1 MDERVKS
8 MILRKSI
15 LSVVLTIAML
25 MPLAQAVTVKAA
37 DDTKQIDVLFTHDTH
52 SHLDSFST
60 IVNGEQKEVGGF
72 AKIKTLINEKKKEDP
87 DTLILDGGDFSMGT
101 LIQTVYDTE
110 AAELRMLGY
119 LGYDVTT
126 FGNHEFD
133 YRSQGLANMLK
144 AAKSSGETL
153 PEIVVCNV
161 DWDSMEKAGLNDGQK
176 QIQSAFETY
185 GVKDYVMV
193 QKGDVKIA
201 VVGVFGKDAL
211 ECAPTCELSFK
222 DPVEAV
228 KKTVEEIKKNEE
240 ADMIACVSHG
250 GTWEDESKSEDE
262 LLAKAVPDLDLI
274 ISGHTHSELQE
285 AIQHGNTYIV
295 SCGEYG
301 RNLGSLSMTQNSDG
315 RWDLSSYELIPVSED
330 VKADK
335 ATQERIDALMDTVDT
350 NYLADFGYTRKE
362 VLAQNDVEFNSLEE
376 MGTEHKEL
384 NLGDIMADAYVYAV
398 ENSEYYDGDS
408 VDVAVVPSGTVRD
421 TYTKGDITVEDV
433 YNSFSLGIGKDGVA
447 GYPLINA
454 YLTGKELKLVAEV
467 DASISDFMTTAR
479 LYCSGLNFTY
489 NPHRMILNKVTDCY
503 LTRADGERT
512 EIEDDKLYHVVTDL
526 YTGQMLGSVMK
537 MSYGLLSLEP
547 KDKDGNP
554 IENLEDHAV
563 MEGNKELKAWDA
575 IARYMQS
582 FDDADGDGIA
592 NVSEYYATTH
602 DRKVVDDSK
611 NILDLVK
618 KPNKFTAIIVC
629 IGLIIIIIIVLI
641 INLIR
646 RIVRKSRKK
655 KNIHNTNYCGSKK
668 HE

>member
-1 MDERVKS
+1 

-315 RWDLSSYELIPVSED
+315 RWDLSAYELIPVSED

-398 ENSEYYDGDS
+398 ENSEYYDGDP

-629 IGLIIIIIIVLI
+629 IGLIIIIIIVLVVS
-641 INLIR
+641 LIR
-646 RIVRKSRKK
+646 KIVRKSRKK
-655 KNIHNTNYCGSKK
+655 KNIHNTNR
-668 HE
+668 

>member
-1 MDERVKS
+1 

-37 DDTKQIDVLFTHDTH
+37 DDTKQVDVLFTHDTH

-315 RWDLSSYELIPVSED
+315 RWDLSAYELIPVSED

-398 ENSEYYDGDS
+398 ENSEYYDGDP

-618 KPNKFTAIIVC
+618 KPNKYTAIIVC
-629 IGLIIIIIIVLI
+629 IGLIIIIIIVLVVS
-641 INLIR
+641 LIR
-646 RIVRKSRKK
+646 KIVRKSRKK
-655 KNIHNTNYCGSKK
+655 KNIHNTNR
-668 HE
+668 

>member
-1 MDERVKS
+1 M
-8 MILRKSI
+8 MLRKSI

-37 DDTKQIDVLFTHDTH
+37 ADTKQIDVLFTHDTH

-133 YRSQGLANMLK
+133 YRSQGLANMLR

-193 QKGDVKIA
+193 QKGDAKIA

-398 ENSEYYDGDS
+398 ENSEYYDGDP

-563 MEGNKELKAWDA
+563 MEGDKEMKAWDA

-629 IGLIIIIIIVLI
+629 IGLIIIIIIVLVVS
-641 INLIR
+641 LIR
-646 RIVRKSRKK
+646 KIVRKSRKK
-655 KNIHNTNYCGSKK
+655 KNIHNTNR
-668 HE
+668 

>member
-1 MDERVKS
+1 

-193 QKGDVKIA
+193 QKGDAKIA

-398 ENSEYYDGDS
+398 ENSEYYDGDP

-655 KNIHNTNYCGSKK
+655 KNIHNTKR
-668 HE
+668 

>member
-1 MDERVKS
+1 

-133 YRSQGLANMLK
+133 YRSQGLANMLR

-222 DPVEAV
+222 DPVGAV

-285 AIQHGNTYIV
+285 AIRHGNTYIV

-315 RWDLSSYELIPVSED
+315 RWNLSAYELIPVSED

-398 ENSEYYDGDS
+398 ENSEYYDGDP

-563 MEGNKELKAWDA
+563 MEGDKELKAWDA

-629 IGLIIIIIIVLI
+629 IGLIIIIIIVLVVS
-641 INLIR
+641 LIR
-646 RIVRKSRKK
+646 KIVRKSRKK
-655 KNIHNTNYCGSKK
+655 KNIHNTNR
-668 HE
+668 

>member
-1 MDERVKS
+1 

-25 MPLAQAVTVKAA
+25 MLLAQAVTVKAA

-335 ATQERIDALMDTVDT
+335 ETQERIDALMDTVDT
-350 NYLADFGYTRKE
+350 NYLADFGYTRKK

-398 ENSEYYDGDS
+398 ENSEYYDGDP

-489 NPHRMILNKVTDCY
+489 NPHRMILNKVADCY

-563 MEGNKELKAWDA
+563 MEGDKELKAWDA

>member
-1 MDERVKS
+1 MK
-8 MILRKSI
+8 KWKKI
-15 LSVVLTIAML
+15 LSVMLVVAVLLLPVMDV
-25 MPLAQAVTVKAA
+25 PVEAA
-37 DDTKQIDVLFTHDTH
+37 DSTKQIDVLFTHDTH

-60 IVNGEQKEVGGF
+60 IVNGKQEKVGGF

-101 LIQTVYDTE
+101 LVQTVYDTE
-110 AAELRMLGY
+110 AAELRMLGS

-133 YRSQGLANMLK
+133 YRSKGLANMLK

-161 DWDSMEKAGLNDGQK
+161 DWESMEKAGLSDGQK

-222 DPVEAV
+222 DPIEAV
-228 KKTVEEIKKNEE
+228 KQTVEEIRKNEE
-240 ADMIACVSHG
+240 ADMIACVSHS
-250 GTWEDESKSEDE
+250 GTWDDENKSEDE
-262 LLAKAVPDLDLI
+262 LLAKAVPDIDLI
-274 ISGHTHSELQE
+274 ISGHTHSELPE

-330 VKADK
+330 VEADQE
-335 ATQERIDALMDTVDT
+335 TQKQIDALMDKVDT

-362 VLAQNDVEFNSLEE
+362 VLAENDIEFNSLEE
-376 MGTEHKEL
+376 METKHEEL
-384 NLGDIMADAYVYAV
+384 NLGDIMSDAYVYAV
-398 ENSEYYDGDS
+398 ENSEYYDGDP

-433 YNSFSLGIGKDGVA
+433 YNSFSLGIGRDGLA

-467 DASISDFMTTAR
+467 DASVSDFMTTAR

-503 LTRADGERT
+503 LTRTDGERI
-512 EIEDDKLYHVVTDL
+512 EIQDDKLYHVVTDL

-547 KDKDGNP
+547 KDKDGKP
-554 IENLEDHAV
+554 IENLEDQAI
-563 MEGNKELKAWDA
+563 MEGDRELKAWDA

-582 FDDADGDGIA
+582 FDDTDGDGIA
-592 NVSEYYATTH
+592 NVPEYYASLH
-602 DRKVVDDSK
+602 DRKVVDNSK
-611 NILDLVK
+611 NIIDLVK
-618 KPNKFTAIIVC
+618 NPNKFAVM
-629 IGLIIIIIIVLI
+629 IVLI
-641 INLIR
+641 CLVILVIFVLVTVLIR
-646 RIVRKSRKK
+646 KVVRKIRKK
-655 KNIHNTNYCGSKK
+655 KNGKK
-668 HE
+668 EK

>member
-1 MDERVKS
+1 MLLRKKILS
-8 MILRKSI
+8 MILIIAI
-15 LSVVLTIAML
+15 LVLPVLDIPVEAS
-25 MPLAQAVTVKAA
+25 AE
-37 DDTKQIDVLFTHDTH
+37 TKQLDVLFTHDTH

-60 IVNGEQKEVGGF
+60 IVNGEKKEVGGF
-72 AKIKTLINEKKKEDP
+72 AKIKTLINEKKKENP
-87 DTLILDGGDFSMGT
+87 DTLVLDGGDFSMGT

-133 YRSQGLANMLK
+133 YRSSGLANMLT
-144 AAKSSGETL
+144 AAANSKETV

-161 DWDSMEKAGLNDGQK
+161 DWDAMEKDGLSDGQK
-176 QIQSAFETY
+176 QIREAFETY

-228 KKTVEEIKKNEE
+228 KQTVEEIRKNED

-274 ISGHTHSELQE
+274 ISGHTHSELTE

-301 RNLGSLSMTQNSDG
+301 RNLGSLSMTQKQDG
-315 RWDLSSYELIPVSED
+315 RWDLTSYDLIPVSED
-330 VKADK
+330 IEPDE
-335 ATQERIDALMDTVDT
+335 ATQKRIDELMDKVDT

-376 MGTEHKEL
+376 MGTKHEEL
-384 NLGDIMADAYVYAV
+384 NLGDIMSDAYVYAV
-398 ENSEYYDGDS
+398 ENSEYYDGDP

-454 YLTGKELKLVAEV
+454 YLTGKELKLAAEV
-467 DASISDFMTTAR
+467 DASVSDFMTTAR

-512 EIEDDKLYHVVTDL
+512 EIQDDKLYHVVTDL

-547 KDKDGNP
+547 KDKDGKP
-554 IENLEDHAV
+554 IENLEDQAI
-563 MEGNKELKAWDA
+563 MEGDRELKAWDA

-582 FDDADGDGIA
+582 FDDTDGDGIA
-592 NVSEYYATTH
+592 NVPEYYASLH
-602 DRKVVDDSK
+602 DRKVVDDSR
-611 NILDLVK
+611 N
-618 KPNKFTAIIVC
+618 
-629 IGLIIIIIIVLI
+629 I
-641 INLIR
+641 INLIKNPNKFAVMIVLICLVILVIFVLVIVLIR
-646 RIVRKSRKK
+646 KIVRKIRKK
-655 KNIHNTNYCGSKK
+655 KKKGNGSKGK
-668 HE
+668 

>member
-1 MDERVKS
+1 

-176 QIQSAFETY
+176 QIQSVFETY

-398 ENSEYYDGDS
+398 ENSEYYDGDP

-611 NILDLVK
+611 NVLDLVK

-629 IGLIIIIIIVLI
+629 IGLIIIIIIVLVVS
-641 INLIR
+641 LIR
-646 RIVRKSRKK
+646 KIVRKSRKK

>member
-1 MDERVKS
+1 

-193 QKGDVKIA
+193 QKGDAKIA

-398 ENSEYYDGDS
+398 ENSEYYDGDP

-563 MEGNKELKAWDA
+563 MEGDKEMKAWDA

-629 IGLIIIIIIVLI
+629 IGLIIIIIIVLVVS
-641 INLIR
+641 LIR
-646 RIVRKSRKK
+646 KIVRKSRKK
-655 KNIHNTNYCGSKK
+655 KNIHNTNR
-668 HE
+668 

>member
-8 MILRKSI
+8 MMLRKSI

-37 DDTKQIDVLFTHDTH
+37 ADTKQIDVLFTHDTH

-285 AIQHGNTYIV
+285 AIRHGNTYIV

-315 RWDLSSYELIPVSED
+315 RWNLSAYELIPVSED

-398 ENSEYYDGDS
+398 ENSEYYDGDP

-554 IENLEDHAV
+554 IENLEDQAI
-563 MEGNKELKAWDA
+563 MEDGRELKAWDA

-582 FDDADGDGIA
+582 FEDTDGDGIA
-592 NVSEYYATTH
+592 NVPEYYAVTH
-602 DRKVVDDSK
+602 NRKVVDDST
-611 NILDLVK
+611 NIIDLVK
-618 KPNKFTAIIVC
+618 NPNRFSVM
-629 IGLIIIIIIVLI
+629 IVLI
-641 INLIR
+641 CLLFLVIIILIVVLIR
-646 RIVRKSRKK
+646 KLVRKAKK
-655 KNIHNTNYCGSKK
+655 KSM
-668 HE
+668 

>member
-1 MDERVKS
+1 M
-8 MILRKSI
+8 MLRKSI

-37 DDTKQIDVLFTHDTH
+37 ADTKQIDVLFTHDTH

-193 QKGDVKIA
+193 QKGDAKIA

-285 AIQHGNTYIV
+285 AIRHGNTYIV

-315 RWDLSSYELIPVSED
+315 RWNLSAYELIPVSED

-398 ENSEYYDGDS
+398 ENSEYYDGDP

-503 LTRADGERT
+503 LTRAVGERT

-629 IGLIIIIIIVLI
+629 IGLIIIIIIVLVVS
-641 INLIR
+641 LIR
-646 RIVRKSRKK
+646 KIVRKSRKK
-655 KNIHNTNYCGSKK
+655 KNIHNTNR
-668 HE
+668 

>member
-8 MILRKSI
+8 MMLRKSI

-37 DDTKQIDVLFTHDTH
+37 ADTKQIDVLFTHDTH

-133 YRSQGLANMLK
+133 YRSQGLANMLR

-161 DWDSMEKAGLNDGQK
+161 DWDSMEKAGINDGQK

-285 AIQHGNTYIV
+285 TIQHGNTYIV

-398 ENSEYYDGDS
+398 ENSEYYDGDP

-489 NPHRMILNKVTDCY
+489 NPHRMILNKVADCY

-554 IENLEDHAV
+554 IENLEDHVV

-618 KPNKFTAIIVC
+618 KPNKFTAIIAC

>member
-1 MDERVKS
+1 MK
-8 MILRKSI
+8 KWKKI
-15 LSVVLTIAML
+15 LSVMLAVAVLLLPVMDV
-25 MPLAQAVTVKAA
+25 PVEAA
-37 DDTKQIDVLFTHDTH
+37 DSTKQIDVLFTHDTH

-60 IVNGEQKEVGGF
+60 IVNGKQEKVGGF

-101 LIQTVYDTE
+101 LVQTVYDTE
-110 AAELRMLGY
+110 AAELRMLGS

-133 YRSQGLANMLK
+133 YRSKGLANMLK

-161 DWDSMEKAGLNDGQK
+161 DWESMEKAGLSDGQK

-222 DPVEAV
+222 DPIEAV
-228 KKTVEEIKKNEE
+228 KQTVEEIRKNEE
-240 ADMIACVSHG
+240 ADMIACVSHS
-250 GTWEDESKSEDE
+250 GTWDDENKSEDE
-262 LLAKAVPDLDLI
+262 LLAKAVPDIDLI
-274 ISGHTHSELQE
+274 ISGHTHSELPE

-330 VKADK
+330 VEADQE
-335 ATQERIDALMDTVDT
+335 TQKQIDALMDKVDT

-362 VLAQNDVEFNSLEE
+362 VLAENDIEFNSLEE
-376 MGTEHKEL
+376 METKHEEL
-384 NLGDIMADAYVYAV
+384 NLGDIMSDAYVYAV
-398 ENSEYYDGDS
+398 ENSEYYDGDP

-433 YNSFSLGIGKDGVA
+433 YNSFSLGIGRDGVA

-467 DASISDFMTTAR
+467 DASVSDFMTTAR
-479 LYCSGLNFTY
+479 LYCSGLNFKY

-503 LTRADGERT
+503 LTRTDGERI
-512 EIEDDKLYHVVTDL
+512 EIQDDKLYHVVTDL

-547 KDKDGNP
+547 KDKDGKP
-554 IENLEDHAV
+554 IENLEDQAI
-563 MEGNKELKAWDA
+563 MEGDRELKAWDA

-582 FDDADGDGIA
+582 FDDTDGDGIA
-592 NVSEYYATTH
+592 NVPEYYASLH
-602 DRKVVDDSK
+602 DRKVVDNSK
-611 NILDLVK
+611 NIIDLVK
-618 KPNKFTAIIVC
+618 NPNKFAVM
-629 IGLIIIIIIVLI
+629 IVLI
-641 INLIR
+641 CLVILVIFVLVTVLIR
-646 RIVRKSRKK
+646 KVVRKIRKK
-655 KNIHNTNYCGSKK
+655 KNGKK
-668 HE
+668 EK